1 MPMIRR
7 RRPVLRAAALGG
19 AASYASRRGAQTERA
34 QAPPQP
40 APQQPA
46 SAPQASGGTSQETI
60 ERLRQLGELH
70 TQGVLTDDE
79 FEQQKQRL
87 LAG

>member
-7 RRPVLRAAALGG
+7 RRPVLRAAAIGG
-19 AASYASRRGAQTERA
+19 AAAYAGRRGAQAEPPQAPA
-34 QAPPQP
+34 QA
-40 APQQPA
+40 APQQPE
-46 SAPQASGGTSQETI
+46 SAPPASTGTSEETI
-60 ERLRQLGELH
+60 GRLRQLGELRG
-70 TQGVLTDDE
+70 QGVLTHDE